1 MENVEQIAHEVL
13 LELVRQRSPGISGV
27 ENRQTLTSD
36 LGLRSL
42 DLAQLVVMM
51 ELRTGK
57 DPFLELVPITS
68 LRTVGD
74 LVAAYRT
81 SFAPVR
87 DGADEVAP
95 PLGEERAE
103 SRRRA
108 SRRRRADRPAASGS
122 GPRHE

>member
-1 MENVEQIAHEVL
+1 MENVEEIAHEVL
-13 LELVRQRSPGISGV
+13 LELVRQRSPGIGGV
-27 ENRQTLTSD
+27 ENSQTLTSD

-74 LVAAYRT
+74 LVAAYRS
-81 SFAPVR
+81 SFAPR
-87 DGADEVAP
+87 QDGAGEVVAP
-95 PLGEERAE
+95 SFGEERAE

-108 SRRRRADRPAASGS
+108 SRRRQAGRPAASGS
-122 GPRHE
+122 GPQ

>member
-1 MENVEQIAHEVL
+1 MENVEEIAHEVL
-13 LELVRQRSPGISGV
+13 LDLVRQRSPGISGV
-27 ENRQTLTSD
+27 ENGQTLTSD

-74 LVAAYRT
+74 LVAAYRK
-81 SFAPVR
+81 SFAPMQ
-87 DGADEVAP
+87 DVAGEAAP
-95 PLGEERAE
+95 KLGEERAE

-108 SRRRRADRPAASGS
+108 SRRRQADRPAASDRD
-122 GPRHE
+122 PRHE